1 MRDDLRAV
9 LENAGGRL
17 APRVV
22 DAVEQS
28 LLPQERVVAATIGR
42 TRTADVVAVLSDQ
55 RIVVRGGDDADYPLN
70 DLRGAVTYMSGRD
83 TIFLALLE
91 SDVGEPFIVPA
102 GSGVLF
108 AETVRARVAGLR
120 GPAAHGRALW
130 DDPTFTA
137 VLRLAACG
145 LLAAPAGCGVET
157 RVSLVAT
164 FTSVGCIF
172 REKDGTGRQFLPW
185 TVVEGVRV
193 EGVDQVTSRPSV
205 GAVVAFGVLGL
216 AARRNEKRAFL
227 TLVTEAGDY
236 LVEDDEHL
244 PVELRALLAPF
255 LERLDIKVAEAGN
268 DPTDPIEQIR
278 RLGELRDA
286 GYITPEQFEAK
297 RTELLGRI

>member
-1 MRDDLRAV
+1 
-9 LENAGGRL
+9 
-17 APRVV
+17 
-22 DAVEQS
+22 
-28 LLPQERVVAATIGR
+28 
-42 TRTADVVAVLSDQ
+42 
-55 RIVVRGGDDADYPLN
+55 
-70 DLRGAVTYMSGRD
+70 
-83 TIFLALLE
+83 
-91 SDVGEPFIVPA
+91 
-102 GSGVLF
+102 
-108 AETVRARVAGLR
+108 
-120 GPAAHGRALW
+120 
-130 DDPTFTA
+130 
-137 VLRLAACG
+137 
-145 LLAAPAGCGVET
+145 
-157 RVSLVAT
+157 
-164 FTSVGCIF
+164 
-172 REKDGTGRQFLPW
+172 
-185 TVVEGVRV
+185 
-193 EGVDQVTSRPSV
+193 VTSRPSV